1 MLSGLQRPVLSGEVA
16 PGLPGSVVHGT
27 TSTVEVRLNM
37 QVSHVQIPAKLSFL
51 VLLGTTVLASSSGR
65 RSTEPTQKQ
74 QRQADRLHH

>member
-1 MLSGLQRPVLSGEVA
+1 MLSGEVA

-27 TSTVEVRLNM
+27 ASTVEVRLHL
-37 QVSHVQIPAKLSFL
+37 QVRHVQIPSKLSFPA
-51 VLLGTTVLASSSGR
+51 LLGTTALVTSSGR